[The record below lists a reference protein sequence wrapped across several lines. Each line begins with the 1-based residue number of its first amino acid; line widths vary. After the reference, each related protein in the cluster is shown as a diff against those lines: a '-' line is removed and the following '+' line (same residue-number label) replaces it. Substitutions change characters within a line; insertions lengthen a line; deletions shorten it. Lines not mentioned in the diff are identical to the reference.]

1 VQWLQSTAVPAGS
14 FVNNCSASTCVLPVH
29 RVHSAASSAVDGVAA
44 LGFFERKAP
53 FEHLLGLQSTPVGHV
68 AQIAAPIPIP
78 APRAMTAVPET
89 TAIAVQGVELL
100 RKPLLPDDVFSAA
113 AETAKTD
120 KTVVGNIIFRFK
132 I

>member
-1 VQWLQSTAVPAGS
+1 MAPAV
-14 FVNNCSASTCVLPVH
+14 
-29 RVHSAASSAVDGVAA
+29 
-44 LGFFERKAP
+44 
-53 FEHLLGLQSTPVGHV
+53 
-68 AQIAAPIPIP
+68 
-78 APRAMTAVPET
+78 TAVPET
-89 TAIAVQGVELL
+89 TAMAVQGVELL